1 MEGISKLNFRLSIPI
16 TLVVGALL
24 SLTIVA
30 TKAQT
35 PIYLWDDCENSTEH
49 ALSSTSKANIYNI
62 LSWLTSNAGARKT
75 YNNSIGMISSEEG
88 AVYGLYDCRDDM
100 DISSC
105 PSCVAI
111 ALTKMLG
118 SCQNRVSAVV
128 WYDYCVIRYSNQNF
142 IGSLTLEPNWIS
154 VENKNISNPSDVDTT
169 ENYMKSLIRKATEET
184 NRLYA
189 MGEFSLSNGEK
200 RYGMVQCSRDLS
212 KDECAQCLEAMLGKV
227 PRVQKLGW
235 TVAVPSCLVKYQ
247 ELSPAAKKGGNN
259 RSTILIISIISA
271 LVGIA
276 LLNSFICYFLL
287 QKRMKKETLVGTTP
301 TNFQSNIQSENSYE
315 ELPIVPFITIQESTN
330 NFSEASKLGE
340 GGFGP
345 VYKGILPDGR
355 EIAVKR
361 LSKTSVQGLEEFKNE
376 LMGKKKKETGT
387 GSFGVLMLEIICGQR
402 NSGFYLSNHGQSL
415 LVYTWKLWCEGKSLE
430 LVDPTLEKSYIDH
443 EVARCIHIGLLCVQ
457 EDAADRPT
465 MSGVVLML
473 GSDKVT
479 LRRPNRPAFSVGRI
493 ALGEESSMK
502 SPMDPSINDVTVSNI
517 SPR

>member
-1 MEGISKLNFRLSIPI
+1 MFF
-16 TLVVGALL
+16 
-24 SLTIVA
+24 
-30 TKAQT
+30 
-35 PIYLWDDCENSTEH
+35 
-49 ALSSTSKANIYNI
+49 
-62 LSWLTSNAGARKT
+62 
-75 YNNSIGMISSEEG
+75 
-88 AVYGLYDCRDDM
+88 
-100 DISSC
+100 
-105 PSCVAI
+105 
-111 ALTKMLG
+111 
-118 SCQNRVSAVV
+118 VS
-128 WYDYCVIRYSNQNF
+128 F
-142 IGSLTLEPNWIS
+142 
-154 VENKNISNPSDVDTT
+154 
-169 ENYMKSLIRKATEET
+169 
-184 NRLYA
+184 
-189 MGEFSLSNGEK
+189 
-200 RYGMVQCSRDLS
+200 
-212 KDECAQCLEAMLGKV
+212 
-227 PRVQKLGW
+227 
-235 TVAVPSCLVKYQ
+235 
-247 ELSPAAKKGGNN
+247 AAKKGGNN

-276 LLNSFICYFLL
+276 LLNSSICYFLL
-287 QKRMKKETLVGTTP
+287 QKRVKKETLVGTTP

-315 ELPIVPFITIQESTN
+315 ELPIVPFITIQESN
-330 NFSEASKLGE
+330 KNFSEASKLGE

-376 LMGKKKKETGT
+376 VIFIAKLQHRNLVRLLCCCIHEDEKLLVYEYMPNSSLDSHLFDKDKRKLLGWKLRLSNPKISDFGMARTFERGQNQANTKRIMGTYGYMAPEYAMEGLFSTKSDVF
-387 GSFGVLMLEIICGQR
+387 SFGVLMLEIICGQR

-430 LVDPTLEKSYIDH
+430 LVDPTLEKSYIGH

>member
-1 MEGISKLNFRLSIPI
+1 
-16 TLVVGALL
+16 
-24 SLTIVA
+24 
-30 TKAQT
+30 
-35 PIYLWDDCENSTEH
+35 
-49 ALSSTSKANIYNI
+49 
-62 LSWLTSNAGARKT
+62 
-75 YNNSIGMISSEEG
+75 
-88 AVYGLYDCRDDM
+88 
-100 DISSC
+100 
-105 PSCVAI
+105 
-111 ALTKMLG
+111 
-118 SCQNRVSAVV
+118 
-128 WYDYCVIRYSNQNF
+128 
-142 IGSLTLEPNWIS
+142 
-154 VENKNISNPSDVDTT
+154 
-169 ENYMKSLIRKATEET
+169 
-184 NRLYA
+184 
-189 MGEFSLSNGEK
+189 
-200 RYGMVQCSRDLS
+200 
-212 KDECAQCLEAMLGKV
+212 MLGKV

-276 LLNSFICYFLL
+276 LLNSSICYFLL
-287 QKRMKKETLVGTTP
+287 QKRVKKETLVGTTP

-315 ELPIVPFITIQESTN
+315 ELPIVPFITIQESN
-330 NFSEASKLGE
+330 KNFSEASKLGE

-376 LMGKKKKETGT
+376 VIFIAKLQHRNLVRLLCCCIHEDEKLLVYEYMPNSSLDSHLFDKDKRKLLGWKLRLSNPKISDFGMARTFERGQNQANTKRIMGTYGYMAPEYAMEGLFSTKSDVF
-387 GSFGVLMLEIICGQR
+387 SFGVLMLEIICGQR

-430 LVDPTLEKSYIDH
+430 LVDPTLEKSYIGH